1 MTYPNARNVFDRL
14 ARRAGHPAR
23 PHMLRHSAATHWLRE
38 GADRDV
44 VQKLLGHASPLSMDR
59 YRHVDESETLGGCR
73 PRPGMAGGPVST
85 ASAPAA
91 ARPAPTK
98 ATKKSR
104 ETWLRAHIDPAWR
117 PGEWASARWGFTK
130 DLAYPRT
137 LSSEP

>member
-1 MTYPNARNVFDRL
+1 
-14 ARRAGHPAR
+14 
-23 PHMLRHSAATHWLRE
+23 MLRHSAATHWIRE
-38 GADRDV
+38 GVDRDV

-59 YRHVDESETLGGCR
+59 YRHVDESETR
-73 PRPGMAGGPVST
+73 AAVDRAQAWRGGPVCR

-130 DLAYPRT
+130 DLTYPRT